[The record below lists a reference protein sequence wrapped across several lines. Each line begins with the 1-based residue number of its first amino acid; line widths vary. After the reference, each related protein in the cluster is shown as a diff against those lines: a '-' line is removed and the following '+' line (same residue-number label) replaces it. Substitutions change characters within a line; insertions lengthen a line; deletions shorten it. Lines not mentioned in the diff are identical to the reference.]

1 VFRGNDVS
9 YFLALAGVVNPG
21 LAAVGLVTALVA
33 TWRGHR
39 RLLVVAGGVTSIA
52 WGLWVAGLTLR
63 AGVGPFVVGALRA
76 VPSYAV
82 GVMMGLCVRHVVIGT
97 VSSTGRR
104 LA

>member
-63 AGVGPFVVGALRA
+63 AGLGWFVVGALRA

-82 GVMMGLCVRHVVIGT
+82 GVLIGLSVRQVVIGM
-97 VSSTGRR
+97 VSYTGRR